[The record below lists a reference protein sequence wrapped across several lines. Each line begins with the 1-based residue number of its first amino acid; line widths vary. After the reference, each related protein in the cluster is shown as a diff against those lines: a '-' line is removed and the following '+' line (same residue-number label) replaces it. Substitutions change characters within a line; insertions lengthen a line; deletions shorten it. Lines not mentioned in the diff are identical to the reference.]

1 MRDEVKAR
9 AGRLGGLRTKRSMDS
24 QFYAR
29 IGRKGGL
36 RVVERYGIE
45 HMRELGH
52 LGNQAKQWR
61 LQPDPY
67 LPPAA

>member
-1 MRDEVKAR
+1 
-9 AGRLGGLRTKRSMDS
+9 MDS